1 MLNQILT
8 TALGF
13 FLLVV
18 LLKKFFWSAILKML
32 DQRRAYIEEELRQ
45 TAQRKTEMTR
55 LQEEYQ
61 RRLVKIEEEA
71 RAKIQQ
77 AILDGKRMSVEI
89 QEQARAQGSALVT
102 KAKETIELELAKAKV
117 TLRDQMVEMTVD
129 AVERILR
136 RKLDEKAD
144 RQLVD
149 AVLAELEQDHT
160 RA

>member
-18 LLKKFFWSAILKML
+18 ILKKFFWSAILKML
-32 DQRRAYIEEELRQ
+32 DERRAYIEEELRQ
-45 TAQRKTEMTR
+45 TAQRKAEMTR
-55 LQEEYQ
+55 LQAEYQ
-61 RRLVKIEEEA
+61 QRLTKIEEEA

-77 AILDGKRMSVEI
+77 ALLDGKRMSVEI
-89 QEQARAQGSALVT
+89 QEQARAQGYALVT

-136 RKLDEKAD
+136 RKLDEKTD

-149 AVLAELEQDHT
+149 AVLAELEQEHP